1 MILIAGGYDK
11 HIPYD
16 VLGPE
21 ICVHVKKLYLGGAT
35 GQQIREAEE
44 RCPASAPTALEI
56 VDCGSIAPA
65 VRAAAAAAEP
75 GDVVLMSPASA
86 AFDQF
91 KNFMVRGAFFKIL
104 ITEL

>member
-21 ICVHVKKLYLGGAT
+21 ICEHVKLLVLGGAT
-35 GQQIREAEE
+35 GPQIRAAVEACAEYD
-44 RCPASAPTALEI
+44 PDALPI
-56 VDCGSIAPA
+56 LDCGDFESA
-65 VRAAAAAAEP
+65 VRAAAGAAKE
-75 GDVVLMSPASA
+75 GDIVLMSPASA

-91 KNFMVRGAFFKIL
+91 KNFMVRGEFYKKL
-104 ITEL
+104 VREL

>member
-21 ICVHVKKLYLGGAT
+21 ICAHCKILITTGAT
-35 GQQIREAEE
+35 GPKIRDAMLAVSDQPHPELYEVPDFYDAVH
-44 RCPASAPTALEI
+44 TAARLAR
-56 VDCGSIAPA
+56 S
-65 VRAAAAAAEP
+65 

-86 AFDQF
+86 AFDRFQ
-91 KNFMVRGAFFKIL
+91 NFMVRGKEFKR
-104 ITEL
+104 TVMEL